1 MELSNEDRR
10 GLQRAG
16 AATSEYNATMFA
28 VEEVL
33 NSDMNTAWVGVV
45 DSVQSGEGSGVANVT
60 PLVAHTDADGQ
71 SLPMSSI
78 PALPYTR
85 VQYGIAALII
95 EPVPGDRVACVSCK
109 DDISNVGPGVTR
121 PQRPGSY
128 RKFDQ
133 SDSVIVGA
141 LHTKAPEVYI
151 RITQDKK
158 IYIKA
163 PAGYTLETDAAVEIK
178 AGGTVT
184 VKAPRVEIDAPKVHM
199 TGDLDVDGHI
209 HGD

>member
-1 MELSNEDRR
+1 M
-10 GLQRAG
+10 
-16 AATSEYNATMFA
+16 
-28 VEEVL
+28 
-33 NSDMNTAWVGVV
+33 
-45 DSVQSGEGSGVANVT
+45 
-60 PLVAHTDADGQ
+60 
-71 SLPMSSI
+71 
-78 PALPYTR
+78 
-85 VQYGIAALII
+85 
-95 EPVPGDRVACVSCK
+95 
-109 DDISNVGPGVTR
+109 
-121 PQRPGSY
+121 
-128 RKFDQ
+128 
-133 SDSVIVGA
+133 IVGA
-141 LHTKAPEVYI
+141 VHTKAPEVYI